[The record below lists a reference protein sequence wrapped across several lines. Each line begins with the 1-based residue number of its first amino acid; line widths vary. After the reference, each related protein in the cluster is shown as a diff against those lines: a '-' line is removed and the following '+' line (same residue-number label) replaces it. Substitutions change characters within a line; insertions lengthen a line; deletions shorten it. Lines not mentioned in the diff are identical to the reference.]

1 MENKMSKMNRRG
13 FLRHAVITAGSIAL
27 QGLVARGARAD
38 AYQSLRATQGDG
50 GYGKLYPMHSSNT
63 KEVCLELPQGFRY
76 TVLGKTGSTMS
87 DGNPTPRAHDGM
99 AAFSDGDTIRLIRNH
114 EINNLR
120 GKPGVAIAGDAPG
133 YDHSAGG
140 GTTTL
145 VIDPDSRE
153 LIEDFVSLNGSLH
166 NCAGGPTPWGTW
178 ITCEETTM
186 GRTIV
191 LNNRSETHNGGFN
204 EDHGY
209 CFEVHALADKP
220 VATQP
225 IRGMGR
231 FIHEAVAVDPVTSIV
246 YETEDSNPGGFYR
259 YIPDVPQNLAAG
271 GRLQMLAIKGKPQY
285 DATVNQTTRTLLPA
299 TWVDIDDP
307 DPSAASTDKAGVF
320 NQGYEKG
327 GAGFS
332 RLEGCFYSQE
342 SIFFT
347 STSGG
352 DEKLGQIWE
361 YRPTADS
368 EGTLMLVYES
378 PDPALLQSPDNICV
392 SPRGGL
398 VICEDSPP
406 EVYIRG
412 LTVDGRIFDLARDLV
427 GIEARGEFAGAT
439 FSPDGQT
446 LFVNMQRPGIT
457 YAIWGPWY
465 MGALQ

>member
-1 MENKMSKMNRRG
+1 
-13 FLRHAVITAGSIAL
+13 
-27 QGLVARGARAD
+27 
-38 AYQSLRATQGDG
+38 
-50 GYGKLYPMHSSNT
+50 MHSANT
-63 KEVCLELPQGFRY
+63 NELCLELPQGFRY
-76 TVLGKTGSTMS
+76 TVLGKTGSIMS

-99 AAFSDGDTIRLIRNH
+99 AAFSDGDTIRLVRNH
-114 EINNLR
+114 EINNQR
-120 GKPGVAIAGDAPG
+120 GKPGVAIGGDAPG
-133 YDHSAGG
+133 YDLSAGA

-145 VIDPDSRE
+145 VIDPESRD
-153 LIEDFVSLNGSLH
+153 LIKDFVSLNGSLH

-191 LNNRSETHNGGFN
+191 INNRNKTHYGGFN

-209 CFEVHALADKP
+209 CLEVSALENEP
-220 VATQP
+220 VKTQP
-225 IRGMGR
+225 LREMGR
-231 FIHEAVAVDPVTSIV
+231 FIHEAIAVDPATSIV
-246 YETEDSNPGGFYR
+246 YETEDNSRAAGFYR
-259 YIPDVPQNLAAG
+259 YIPNESQKLAAG
-271 GRLQMLAIKGKPQY
+271 GRLQMLAVKDQPAY
-285 DATVNQTTRTLLPA
+285 DTRVNQTMGNVLPV
-299 TWVDIDDP
+299 TWVDIDNP
-307 DPSAASTDKAGVF
+307 DPLTASTDSSAVY

-327 GAGFS
+327 GANFS
-332 RLEGCFYSQE
+332 RLEGCWYSNG

-361 YRPTADS
+361 YRPTTDGN
-368 EGTLMLVYES
+368 GTLKLVFES
-378 PDPALLQSPDNICV
+378 PAAALLQSPDTICV
-392 SPRGGL
+392 SPNGGL

-412 LTVDGRIFDLARDLV
+412 LTVEGRIFDLAKDIA

-465 MGALQ
+465 KGALL